1 MNTNLKIKIQ
11 KLKISKSSYS
21 QTQQYHQI
29 LKPKSNKSIHKYN
42 TTNPNKKNLKLKISI
57 SSLSCLPFSIFSL
70 SQTLLFQIKH
80 HSLSD
85 SVDRQWLFF
94 FQSLKQVV
102 VGLLIGGFFFFF
114 LFLRWVW
121 WLGCWIG
128 VGLNWLWV
136 IELAWVWIIYGLLNQ
151 CGLLKGC
158 GFELVWAIE
167 SVWVWIGCG
176 LLNRCGF
183 ESSMGCWISVG
194 CWKGVGLNWSGL
206 LNRYRL
212 VVLVLLGC
220 VRWLRLL
227 WIDVGWLFW
236 FWNFQ

>member
-1 MNTNLKIKIQ
+1 MCLEQEHKPKSKNTNPKIKIQ
-11 KLKISKSSYS
+11 KLKISKSPFS

-29 LKPKSNKSIHKYN
+29 LKPYSNKSIQKCN
-42 TTNPNKKNLKLKISI
+42 TTNLNKKNLKLKISI

-70 SQTLLFQIKH
+70 FQTLRFQIKH

-94 FQSLKQVV
+94 FFSISQT
-102 VGLLIGGFFFFF
+102 GGGGFAHWWFFFP

-128 VGLNWLWV
+128 
-136 IELAWVWIIYGLLNQ
+136 
-151 CGLLKGC
+151 
-158 GFELVWAIE
+158 
-167 SVWVWIGCG
+167 CG
-176 LLNRCGF
+176 LLNWCGF

-206 LNRYRL
+206 LNRYGL
-212 VVLVLLGC
+212 VVSVVLGC

-227 WIDVGWLFW
+227 WIGVGWLFR

>member
-1 MNTNLKIKIQ
+1 MNTNPKIKIQ
-11 KLKISKSSYS
+11 KLKISESPYS

-29 LKPKSNKSIHKYN
+29 LKPSSNKSIHKYN
-42 TTNPNKKNLKLKISI
+42 TTNLNKKNLKLKISI

-85 SVDRQWLFF
+85 NVDRQWLFF
-94 FQSLKQVV
+94 FNLSNRWWWVCSLVV
-102 VGLLIGGFFFFF
+102 FFFFSYF
-114 LFLRWVW
+114 WD
-121 WLGCWIG
+121 
-128 VGLNWLWV
+128 
-136 IELAWVWIIYGLLNQ
+136 
-151 CGLLKGC
+151 
-158 GFELVWAIE
+158 GFGDWDVE

-176 LLNRCGF
+176 LLNRRGF

-194 CWKGVGLNWSGL
+194 CWKGVSLNWSRL
-206 LNRYRL
+206 LNRYGL
-212 VVLVLLGC
+212 VVSVVLGC

-227 WIDVGWLFW
+227 WIGVGWLFW